1 VASTETV
8 CGLVSSAWRKV
19 DTGYT
24 VDVTIPFSSTA
35 TIVFPK
41 LQRANPAFSGRLDV
55 GSGTHHFVV
64 KEKE

>member
-1 VASTETV
+1 
-8 CGLVSSAWRKV
+8 V

-24 VDVTIPFSSTA
+24 DVTIPFGLTA